1 MKHNILV
8 NIRGNA
14 LFLVLIAVALFGLLS
29 YAVTKSTRSGG
40 ASIAKEQAQL
50 DGAVDTQCEASIE
63 RGENILKIFNGCE
76 DSQLS
81 YELADGSNENTD
93 APGDESCHLFREN
106 GADVTPRGNYLNVST
121 PPVAIAF
128 GDTTS
133 TITMPGGAVLL
144 KCTSFGSQNGSG
156 GSCNAF
162 RYSTNGGSSFT
173 SNGVCFAKTDPEE
186 DAREDTID
194 DQFIDLVC
202 DLACGGTGSG
212 SLDTSGGGSINAYI
226 ALDDTMTAYSGSC
239 ERNIDPDTTFNC
251 SCWST

>member
-1 MKHNILV
+1 LKHNILV

-93 APGDESCHLFREN
+93 APGDESCH
-106 GADVTPRGNYLNVST
+106 
-121 PPVAIAF
+121 
-128 GDTTS
+128 
-133 TITMPGGAVLL
+133 
-144 KCTSFGSQNGSG
+144 
-156 GSCNAF
+156 
-162 RYSTNGGSSFT
+162 
-173 SNGVCFAKTDPEE
+173 
-186 DAREDTID
+186 
-194 DQFIDLVC
+194 
-202 DLACGGTGSG
+202 
-212 SLDTSGGGSINAYI
+212 
-226 ALDDTMTAYSGSC
+226 
-239 ERNIDPDTTFNC
+239 
-251 SCWST
+251 